1 MKKGFTIFLTFIT
14 FLSIVFIS
22 IFISDKEL
30 VNKLTIFLTAFLSLL
45 ISFLIGLWKRKNGLI
60 NGLVIGISIAIISL
74 IVHYIFAKEFF
85 SLLYLRSITVILSG
99 ASGGI
104 MGVNKT
110 LT

>member
-1 MKKGFTIFLTFIT
+1 MKQGFTLFLSFLTL
-14 FLSIVFIS
+14 LSIICIS
-22 IFISDKEL
+22 IFIPDKEL
-30 VNKLTIFLTAFLSLL
+30 VNKLTIFLSAFLSLL
-45 ISFLIGLWKRKNGLI
+45 ISFFIGVKKRKNGLI

-85 SLLYLRSITVILSG
+85 PLLYLRSITVILSG